1 MQPLE
6 FCLPEFV
13 CRSIAS
19 DRLEHKPRL
28 CFESSLDAFCG
39 PQRFVTSRIVQR
51 LRHYFTCKFVDSGVT
66 LSTDP
71 RTPHSKLLTM
81 GSGIFLLVFSLLVVV
96 LNTSNFLAFGL
107 AFFVVMIGIML
118 VMVGALD
125 GMDSKKKNAEEGT
138 APTRTEIVREI
149 IKVRCKYCNS
159 LNFETSQRCN
169 NCGAQL

>member
-1 MQPLE
+1 MEVHLI
-6 FCLPEFV
+6 LV
-13 CRSIAS
+13 S
-19 DRLEHKPRL
+19 H
-28 CFESSLDAFCG
+28 
-39 PQRFVTSRIVQR
+39 
-51 LRHYFTCKFVDSGVT
+51 
-66 LSTDP
+66 LSTNP
-71 RTPHSKLLTM
+71 STSHNKLLTM

-125 GMDSKKKNAEEGT
+125 GMDNKKSTEQDP

-149 IKVRCKYCNS
+149 IKVRCKYCNA

>member
-1 MQPLE
+1 
-6 FCLPEFV
+6 
-13 CRSIAS
+13 
-19 DRLEHKPRL
+19 
-28 CFESSLDAFCG
+28 
-39 PQRFVTSRIVQR
+39 
-51 LRHYFTCKFVDSGVT
+51 
-66 LSTDP
+66 
-71 RTPHSKLLTM
+71 M

-118 VMVGALD
+118 LMVGALD
-125 GMDSKKKNAEEGT
+125 GMDSKKKSTEQDA

-149 IKVRCKYCNS
+149 IKVRCKYCNA